1 MSVSTFIN
9 IVAALALCG
18 ALFQLQRRHKSFT
31 VQVFTGLGLGV
42 ALGALLH
49 WVYGAGSPVVESTNA
64 YLNIVGGGYV
74 KLLQMIV
81 MPLIMVSIVAAI
93 VQLKDTA
100 ALGKISALTIG
111 TLMLTTMV
119 AAGVGILMAK
129 LFGLTAVGLT
139 ATAAEVAQ
147 GAVLQTT
154 QASAQAVT
162 MPSVI
167 LSFIPS
173 NPFLDMTG
181 ARKTSTIAVVIF
193 SVFIG
198 LAATGMALKQP
209 ALFAAFETF
218 VNVAQAVIMRMVKM
232 VLRLTPYGVFAL
244 MAQVVANTSH
254 TDILKL
260 LSFVLASYSALL
272 LMFGVHLALIA
283 LVGLNPLQFVKK
295 MLPLLVFAFTSR
307 SSAGA
312 IPMNIQTQT
321 QALGTPAGIAN
332 FSASFGATMGQNGC
346 AGIYPAML
354 AVMIAPTVGIDP
366 FTFNFIATLI
376 AVVTIGSI
384 GVAGVGGGATFA
396 ALIVLSAM
404 NLPVALAGLLI
415 SIEPLI
421 DMGRTALNVSG
432 SATAGTVTS
441 RLLGQTDVAV
451 FNSDARVDF
460 DAADVSVNDA
470 QPLPAS
476 PAQPAPPSQGAPNQT
491 TRPPQPR

>member
-1 MSVSTFIN
+1 MATYTIIN
-9 IVAALALCG
+9 LVLALALCG
-18 ALFQLQRRHKSFT
+18 WLMYLQRRRTSFS
-31 VQVFTGLGLGV
+31 VRVFTGMALGI
-42 ALGALLH
+42 ALGALMHL
-49 WVYGAGSPVVESTNA
+49 VYDSGSPVIKSTNA
-64 YLNIVGGGYV
+64 YLDIIGTGYV

-81 MPLIMVSIVAAI
+81 IPLIMVSVVGAI

-100 ALGKISALTIG
+100 ALGKISVWTIG
-111 TLMLTTMV
+111 TLMFTTML
-119 AAGVGILMAK
+119 AAGVGILMAQ

-147 GAVLQTT
+147 GAVLQSS
-154 QASAQAVT
+154 QVSAQAIT
-162 MPSVI
+162 LPSVV
-167 LSFIPS
+167 LSFIPA

-181 ARKTSTIAVVIF
+181 TRKSSTIAVVVF
-193 SVFIG
+193 SVFVG
-198 LAATGMALKQP
+198 LAATGMAAKKP
-209 ALFAAFETF
+209 GTFASFETF
-218 VNVAQAVIMRMVKM
+218 VSVAQALVMQIVKM

-244 MAQVVANTSH
+244 MAQVVSNTSH
-254 TDILKL
+254 TDVMKL
-260 LSFVLASYSALL
+260 LSFVLASYTALIVMFAVHLL
-272 LMFGVHLALIA
+272 LIA
-283 LVGLNPLQFVKK
+283 AVGLNPAQYVRK

-312 IPMNIQTQT
+312 IPMNVQTQT
-321 QALGTPAGIAN
+321 QALGTPMGIAN

-366 FTFNFIATLI
+366 FTFNFIATLVAI
-376 AVVTIGSI
+376 VTIGSI

-432 SATAGTVTS
+432 SVTAGTVTS
-441 RLLGQTDVAV
+441 RVMGQTDVSV
-451 FNSDARVDF
+451 FNSERRLDVDGE
-460 DAADVSVNDA
+460 AG
-470 QPLPAS
+470 AS
-476 PAQPAPPSQGAPNQT
+476 AVGT
-491 TRPPQPR
+491 